1 MKKGTTWRKKRKKK
15 NLMRMND
22 LDNEKGKDKKIGMKM
37 NNMFQNLKNIFKEI
51 LINLWTILTSIKKN
65 KKT

>member
-1 MKKGTTWRKKRKKK
+1 MKEKKEKKKK

>member
-1 MKKGTTWRKKRKKK
+1 MKEKKEKK

>member
-1 MKKGTTWRKKRKKK
+1 MKEKKEKKK